1 LIHPTAEI
9 DSDARLADGVQVGA
23 WSIIGTGVEIGE
35 DTWVGPHVVIQGPTR
50 IGKNNRIYQFNSIGD
65 VPQDKKFAG
74 EVSSLQIGD
83 GNVIR
88 EFCTFNRGTHGGGG
102 VTRIGDDNWIMA
114 YVHVAHDCQVGNH
127 TTLANGATLAGH
139 VSVGDHV
146 TFGAFTMVHQF
157 CAIGEYS
164 FSAMSTVI
172 LKDVPPFVTVSGNSA
187 RPHGL
192 NKEGLTRH
200 GFGADTLQELRRA
213 YKTVYKQGLTVNE
226 AVAALAGAAAQFPR
240 VAAFRDFVARSTRG
254 VVR

>member
-1 LIHPTAEI
+1 LIHPTAEV
-9 DSDARLADGVQVGA
+9 DPGARLADGVQVGA
-23 WSIIGTGVEIGE
+23 WSIVGAGVEIGE
-35 DTWVGPHVVIQGPTR
+35 HTRVGPHVVIQGPTR

-65 VPQDKKFAG
+65 VPQDKKFTG
-74 EVSSLQIGD
+74 EDSRLEIGD

-88 EFCTFNRGTHGGGG
+88 EYGSFNRGTQGGGG

-114 YVHVAHDCQVGNH
+114 YVHVAHDCRIGNH

-139 VSVGDHV
+139 VSIGDHV
-146 TFGAFTMVHQF
+146 TFGAFTLVHQF

-164 FSAMSTVI
+164 FSAMGTVI

-200 GFGADTLQELRRA
+200 GFDAGTLRELRRA

-226 AVAALAGAAAQFPR
+226 AVAALEDAAARIPQ
-240 VAAFRDFVARSTRG
+240 VAAFRDFVAGSTRG

>member
-1 LIHPTAEI
+1 MIHPTAEI
-9 DSDARLADGVQVGA
+9 DPDARLADGVQVGA
-23 WSIIGTGVEIGE
+23 WSIIGAGVEIGE
-35 DTWVGPHVVIQGPTR
+35 DTWIGPHVVIQGPTR

-240 VAAFRDFVARSTRG
+240 VAAFRDFVASSTRG

>member
-1 LIHPTAEI
+1 MIHPTAEI
-9 DSDARLADGVQVGA
+9 DPDARLADGVQVGA

-226 AVAALAGAAAQFPR
+226 AVAALAGAAAQFPQ
-240 VAAFRDFVARSTRG
+240 VAVFRDFVAGSTRG